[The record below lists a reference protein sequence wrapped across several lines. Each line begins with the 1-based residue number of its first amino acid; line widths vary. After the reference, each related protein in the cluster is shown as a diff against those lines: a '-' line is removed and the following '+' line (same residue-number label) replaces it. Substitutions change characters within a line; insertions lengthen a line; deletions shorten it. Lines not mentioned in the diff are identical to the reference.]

1 MPINP
6 DKWVRVSLAGVG
18 KWSQAATAPLPE
30 GAKIV
35 HEDAADGSGGPLPDE
50 PDPPTDFTAIRTG
63 AAWGVEPKPASKPAA
78 HKSKE
83 A

>member
-1 MPINP
+1 MPTNP
-6 DKWVRVSLAGVG
+6 DKWVRVSMPGVG

-35 HEDAADGSGGPLPDE
+35 NEDAADGSGGPLPDE
-50 PDPPTDFTAIRTG
+50 PDPPTDFSAIRTG
-63 AAWGVEPKPASKPAA
+63 AAWGVEPKSAKTTSKT
-78 HKSKE
+78 KE